1 MVGALLWVKPT
12 LAQRPGAEPAVSA
25 AQAPAT
31 SVYSGGLE
39 LRVRLHQVEG
49 ERREPLTKAV
59 KEAADN
65 VQAYLRGGLDGA
77 VDIDLVG
84 SEDAFSQVMT
94 QHAVQGW
101 DERWLAGLAM
111 LDQRRII
118 VHVNGTRALTTRE
131 TLEHELV
138 HVGLHA
144 AARGRFLPT
153 WYQEG
158 VATLLAGEATFERLR
173 DLAGAAP
180 LGQLESLHNLN
191 EGFHGSQVAR
201 QRAYAT
207 AAGFLQFATRRVGGI
222 GAIAE
227 VQRRLQEGADLDRA
241 FAMTFGAP
249 PADLYAVY
257 AAQIQASASAWA
269 VLFSD
274 SAIWSVVSLL
284 GMFAMVQAHRNRP
297 RPEPT
302 PRARTQD
309 PTDEPSEDDE
319 PIDLE
324 AVAAAGQQAL
334 NRPWQRLAQR
344 PVDADGP
351 AWLGQRADSAAMAMS
366 QVAPEDQPWPTT
378 TEDGGDEASDAAMDA
393 ATDAAAD
400 AATDAANEGDGHA
413 DAQPQGL
420 GSGDRRLRP
429 WQVRDF
435 TVSPLRAPAVAD
447 LAPDPAEP
455 AESPKITADTAAA
468 APAPAD

>member
-1 MVGALLWVKPT
+1 MQFRVFGPRRWLGKWLLLCSLLLALPVW
-12 LAQRPGAEPAVSA
+12 AQRPAEKAPAVV
-25 AQAPAT
+25 PAIPAL

-39 LRVRLHQVEG
+39 LRLRLHDVDDD
-49 ERREPLTKAV
+49 RREPLAKAV

-84 SEDAFSQVMT
+84 SEDAFSQVMAD
-94 QHAVQGW
+94 HAVQGW

-144 AARGRFLPT
+144 ASRGRFLPT

-180 LGQLESLHNLN
+180 LGQLESLRNLN

-222 GAIAE
+222 SAIGD
-227 VQRRLQEGADLDRA
+227 VQKRLQEGATLERA

-249 PADLYAVY
+249 PEDLYAAY
-257 AAQIQASASAWA
+257 ATQIQASASAWA

-284 GMFAMVQAHRNRP
+284 GMFAMLQAHRNRP
-297 RPEPT
+297 RAEPQ
-302 PRARTQD
+302 PSGD
-309 PTDEPSEDDE
+309 PEDDE

-334 NRPWQRLAQR
+334 NRPWQRAQR
-344 PVDADGP
+344 PLLEGDASGV
-351 AWLGQRADSAAMAMS
+351 LGQRADAAVLAMLEDPLILGESPQTMADLP
-366 QVAPEDQPWPTT
+366 QDAKADEPLDPAAIAPTLP
-378 TEDGGDEASDAAMDA
+378 
-393 ATDAAAD
+393 
-400 AATDAANEGDGHA
+400 
-413 DAQPQGL
+413 
-420 GSGDRRLRP
+420 GDRPLRP

-435 TVSPLRAPAVAD
+435 TLEPLRVA
-447 LAPDPAEP
+447 AEQADDANQLEP
-455 AESPKITADTAAA
+455 SESPEITMDTAAEER
-468 APAPAD
+468 PTLH

>member
-1 MVGALLWVKPT
+1 
-12 LAQRPGAEPAVSA
+12 
-25 AQAPAT
+25 
-31 SVYSGGLE
+31 
-39 LRVRLHQVEG
+39 
-49 ERREPLTKAV
+49 
-59 KEAADN
+59 
-65 VQAYLRGGLDGA
+65 
-77 VDIDLVG
+77 
-84 SEDAFSQVMT
+84 
-94 QHAVQGW
+94 
-101 DERWLAGLAM
+101 M

-144 AARGRFLPT
+144 ASRGRFLPT

-180 LGQLESLHNLN
+180 LGQLESLRNLN

-222 GAIAE
+222 SAIGD
-227 VQRRLQEGADLDRA
+227 VQKRLQEGATLERA

-249 PADLYAVY
+249 PEDLYAAY
-257 AAQIQASASAWA
+257 ATQIQASASAWA

-284 GMFAMVQAHRNRP
+284 GMFAMLQAHRNRP
-297 RPEPT
+297 RAEPQ
-302 PRARTQD
+302 PSGD
-309 PTDEPSEDDE
+309 PEDDE

-334 NRPWQRLAQR
+334 NRPWQRAQR
-344 PVDADGP
+344 PLLEGDASGV
-351 AWLGQRADSAAMAMS
+351 LGQRADAAVLAMLEDPLILGESPQTMADLP
-366 QVAPEDQPWPTT
+366 QDAKADEPLDPAAIAPTLP
-378 TEDGGDEASDAAMDA
+378 
-393 ATDAAAD
+393 
-400 AATDAANEGDGHA
+400 
-413 DAQPQGL
+413 
-420 GSGDRRLRP
+420 GDRPLRP

-435 TVSPLRAPAVAD
+435 TLEPLRVA
-447 LAPDPAEP
+447 AEQADDANQLEP
-455 AESPKITADTAAA
+455 SESPEITMDTAAEER
-468 APAPAD
+468 PTLH